1 MDLRII
7 ANLENG
13 NNRTCFQ
20 KEYDMFDSGHVKPKM
35 PIESLTLTLTL
46 ALTSLL
52 LSQSNWLNETEV
64 WDRITIL
71 GVTDIELLLYVNIE
85 LLYVKQC

>member
-1 MDLRII
+1 
-7 ANLENG
+7 
-13 NNRTCFQ
+13 
-20 KEYDMFDSGHVKPKM
+20 MFDSGHVKPKM

-64 WDRITIL
+64 WDRISIL

>member
-1 MDLRII
+1 
-7 ANLENG
+7 
-13 NNRTCFQ
+13 
-20 KEYDMFDSGHVKPKM
+20 MFDSGHVKPKM